1 MRHAVFSK
9 ACTVCHWMNSF
20 HGLLFSSLYTLC
32 ADTQWKDTHLDLF
45 QPRHY
50 RAWSPT
56 SGNICIFT
64 MRAKVS
70 VSKVFLESRVFHR
83 ASANMPWQQFG
94 ELVDLR
100 HRFLPLPIRISS
112 WFSPSGGKKVS
123 IHAVGTEGTGIS
135 QGGQNFPVT
144 GWSVEKWDHLEVR
157 KSHRQKEGTGFPYF
171 GEW

>member
-1 MRHAVFSK
+1 
-9 ACTVCHWMNSF
+9 MNSF
-20 HGLLFSSLYTLC
+20 HGLLFLHYIHPARIPSGKTHVWLYFSQ
-32 ADTQWKDTHLDLF
+32 DIN
-45 QPRHY
+45 

-70 VSKVFLESRVFHR
+70 VSKVFLKPRVFHM
-83 ASANMPWQQFG
+83 ASANVPWQQLG

-100 HRFLPLPIRISS
+100 LRFLPLPITISS

-123 IHAVGTEGTGIS
+123 IQAVWTEGTGIS

-144 GWSVEKWDHLEVR
+144 GWSFEKWDHLEVR